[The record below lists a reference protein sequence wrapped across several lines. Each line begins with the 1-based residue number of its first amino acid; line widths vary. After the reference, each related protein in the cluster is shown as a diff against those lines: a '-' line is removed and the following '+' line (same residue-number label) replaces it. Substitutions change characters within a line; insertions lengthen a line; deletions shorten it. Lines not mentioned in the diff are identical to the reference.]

1 MWVLVVHSFNV
12 VVISWYVL
20 VLSHLILFYWA
31 DHAQHP

>member
-1 MWVLVVHSFNV
+1 MWVLVVHWFNV

-20 VLSHLILFYWA
+20 VLSHLILLYLV